1 MFKKNQKKQVKT
13 TTAANKPRVDAA
25 LNRKLKIAGD
35 VYFSGILHVECTV
48 EGDLISDDENSTLI
62 LSDSGHIKGSVKAA
76 NVMVNGRI
84 DGNVLANNKVELYEK
99 SRINGDLHYNLLEMA
114 VGAGVNG
121 KLVHHELVSFN
132 PNNTMS
138 AEAASIAAEGKV
150 SVK

>member
-1 MFKKNQKKQVKT
+1 MFKKNKNKQVK
-13 TTAANKPRVDAA
+13 AAAVKKPSVDAS

-48 EGDLISDDENSTLI
+48 EGDLISDDEKSTLI
-62 LSDSGHIKGSVKAA
+62 LSDAGHIKGSVKAA

-121 KLVHHELVSFN
+121 KLVHHELVSHS
-132 PNNTMS
+132 PNAMFTSS
-138 AEAASIAAEGKV
+138 AAGSAPEGKI